1 MKTVNTHVLFVGRLV
16 WRDLKSRSDNLS
28 VTKRLGRQVIVD
40 LTLGDLE
47 HRTDGRTACYV
58 VPRGQC
64 GR

>member
-16 WRDLKSRSDNLS
+16 WRDLKAKSGNLS

-40 LTLGDLE
+40 LALGDWDLKS
-47 HRTDGRTACYV
+47 DGV
-58 VPRGQC
+58 VRHNTGSPFP